1 MWNESQDEARVIWL
15 TRPAL
20 RTEDFFV
27 AVGRLA
33 QEGKLTAK
41 GAGNPLLGAALLHRF
56 RDEFRPT
63 SPPPVVQP
71 VVFGALAILAR
82 LARAAAVRSMPNESA
97 GVGVEP
103 LIRGPAPRPAGSR
116 PARPLSD
123 LSGRILIEMLFSTK
137 AEYGVRLMVELGR
150 RAGDESPA
158 MSSRSRSARSRRRRP
173 FPCPTSST
181 WSRSCARR
189 GW

>member
-1 MWNESQDEARVIWL
+1 MIWL

-71 VVFGALAILAR
+71 VVLGR
-82 LARAAAVRSMPNESA
+82 WRSWPGCS
-97 GVGVEP
+97 G
-103 LIRGPAPRPAGSR
+103 
-116 PARPLSD
+116 
-123 LSGRILIEMLFSTK
+123 SGREVD
-137 AEYGVRLMVELGR
+137 AQRV
-150 RAGDESPA
+150 RAGD
-158 MSSRSRSARSRRRRP
+158 
-173 FPCPTSST
+173 
-181 WSRSCARR
+181 
-189 GW
+189 G